1 MSRAALE
8 WMQKE
13 LASYEE
19 QGRLR
24 TLAEC
29 EPLETGWLRRN
40 GVRMLNLASNDYL
53 SLGSEGDDL
62 HEPEQSAASD
72 GRETERARR
81 STGSTASRLIVGN
94 HPEYTAFE
102 EEFAAYKGTES
113 CLLFGSGYL
122 ANVGV
127 IPALV
132 GRHDVVFGDRLNHAS
147 LVDGIVLSRAEHK
160 RYRHRDLDQLET
172 MLRST
177 PAGRKKLIV
186 TDSIFSMDGTVA
198 PLCELVWLKDRYGAM
213 LLVDE
218 AHSGGLYGEEGQG
231 LVHAL
236 GLSGQVEV
244 QMGTFSKAYGVYGAY
259 VAGEH
264 LLKSYLVN
272 AARSFIYTT
281 ALPPD
286 LVATIRRQWRR
297 VRQESW
303 RRRVLQEKAAMF
315 RSILRQHGLDTGQS
329 ECHIVP
335 VIIGGNEETLRMAE
349 RLQLA
354 GIAAVAIRPP
364 SVPEGTARIRF
375 TIMAGHRD
383 EDLRWAANQIVKC
396 REQAGGA

>member
-1 MSRAALE
+1 MKSAMLE

-13 LASYEE
+13 LDSYGE
-19 QGRLR
+19 QGLLR
-24 TLAEC
+24 TLAVC
-29 EPLETGWLRRN
+29 EPLEKGWLRRN

-53 SLGSEGDDL
+53 SLGSDGEDLQAAEESSAEEGL
-62 HEPEQSAASD
+62 AA
-72 GRETERARR
+72 ERARR
-81 STGSTASRLIVGN
+81 RMGSTASRLIVGN
-94 HPEYTAFE
+94 DPVYAAFE

-147 LVDGIVLSRAEHK
+147 LVDGILLSRAEHK

-198 PLCELVWLKDRYGAM
+198 PLRELVWLKERYGAM
-213 LLVDE
+213 LMVDE

-231 LVHAL
+231 LVYEL
-236 GLSGQVEV
+236 GLSGRVEV

-259 VAGEH
+259 VAGDR

-272 AARSFIYTT
+272 TARSFIYTT
-281 ALPPD
+281 ALPPAV
-286 LVATIRRQWRR
+286 VAAIRMQWRR
-297 VRQESW
+297 VKCESW
-303 RRRVLQEKAAMF
+303 RRRALQEKAALF
-315 RSILRQHGLDTGQS
+315 RRELQQYGLDTGQS

-335 VIIGGNEETLRMAE
+335 VIVGGNEETLRMAE
-349 RLQLA
+349 RLRQA

-364 SVPEGTARIRF
+364 TVPGGTARIRF

-383 EDLRWAANQIVKC
+383 EDLIWAAGRIAEC
-396 REQAGGA
+396 RIEVGDT